1 MAHLDDLPVANDAPV
16 VIGAGLAGLMGALH
30 MAPNPVV
37 VLSPAPLGCEASSA
51 WAQGGVAASVGPDD
65 EAALHVAD
73 TLAAGDGLCDAD
85 AADRILGEAREA
97 IAGLVALGARFD
109 RDAAGALKLGLEAAH
124 GRRRIVHAA
133 GDATGREI
141 MRAVVAAVRAC
152 PSITVL
158 EGVEG
163 RRLLMRDGRVA
174 GVLAA
179 RGEEAIVLP
188 ASRVVLATGGVGGL
202 FTQSTNPTGC
212 FGMGLALAARA
223 GAVLSDLEFVQFH
236 PTALDAPGTPV
247 ALVSEAVRGEGAH
260 LVDETGRRFMLDVP
274 GRELAPRDVVA
285 RAIWAEHQA
294 GHQVYLETRGLIPN
308 GFATRF
314 PTIAAACHAHGI
326 DPDREPIPVRAAE
339 HYHMGGVAVDA
350 DGRSTVVGLWAC
362 GEVARTGLHGA
373 NRLASNSLLEAIV
386 CARAVAASVV
396 ATPARVTTPS
406 PCPLP
411 PKPVAAS
418 LRSTVSAAIGVLRD
432 HRTILE
438 GIEALLPLARG
449 EGAESDPAL
458 VALMIAVAALD
469 RRESRGGHS
478 RTDWPKT
485 DARQATSR
493 TLTMGEAL
501 RRAEQALTG
510 QIPVDYVSTERARAR
525 RTLADM
531 PA

>member
-1 MAHLDDLPVANDAPV
+1 MAGLQTMAHPNVPVIV
-16 VIGAGLAGLMGALH
+16 GAGLAGLMTALH

-37 VLSPAPLGCEASSA
+37 VLSPAPLGFEASSA

-65 EAALHVAD
+65 GAALHVAD

-85 AADRILGEAREA
+85 ATARILGEAREA

-124 GRRRIVHAA
+124 GRRRIVHAE

-141 MRAVVAAVRAC
+141 MRAVVVAVRAC

-158 EGVEG
+158 EGIEA
-163 RRLLMRDGRVA
+163 RRLLTNDGCVV

-179 RGEEAIVLP
+179 RDDEAVMLP
-188 ASRVVLATGGVGGL
+188 TSRVVLATGGIGGL

-223 GAVLSDLEFVQFH
+223 GAELSDLEFVQFH

-260 LVDETGRRFMLDVP
+260 LVDETGHRFMREVP

-285 RAIWAEHQA
+285 RAIWAEHRA
-294 GHQVYLETRGLIPN
+294 GHQVYLETRGLIPA

-326 DPDREPIPVRAAE
+326 DPDREPIPVRAVE
-339 HYHMGGVAVDA
+339 HYHMGGIAVDSG
-350 DGRSTVVGLWAC
+350 GRSSVEGLWAC

-373 NRLASNSLLEAIV
+373 NRLASNSLLEAMV

-396 ATPARVTTPS
+396 ATPARAVA
-406 PCPLP
+406 PLP
-411 PKPVAAS
+411 CALPPRPVAAS
-418 LRSTVSAAIGVLRD
+418 LRATVSAAVGVLRD
-432 HRTILE
+432 RGTLLR
-438 GIEALLPLARG
+438 GIDALLPLAPG
-449 EGAESDPAL
+449 GDAGSDPAL
-458 VALMIAVAALD
+458 VALMIAVAALA

-478 RTDWPKT
+478 RTDWP
-485 DARQATSR
+485 DADPRQAISR
-493 TLTMGEAL
+493 SLTMAEAL
-501 RRAEQALTG
+501 RRADRALAEGPSAAPPAVKRALT
-510 QIPVDYVSTERARAR
+510 VV
-525 RTLADM
+525 

>member
-1 MAHLDDLPVANDAPV
+1 MEGSITMTRTNGTPVIV
-16 VIGAGLAGLMGALH
+16 GAGLAGLMSALH

-37 VLSPAPLGCEASSA
+37 VLSPAPLGFEASSA

-73 TLAAGDGLCDAD
+73 TLAAGAGLCDAD
-85 AADRILGEAREA
+85 AAARILGEARDA
-97 IAGLVALGARFD
+97 IDGLVAIGARFD
-109 RDAAGALKLGLEAAH
+109 RDAAGSLKLGLEAAH
-124 GRRRIVHAA
+124 GRRRIVHAE

-158 EGVEG
+158 EGVDA
-163 RRLLMRDGRVA
+163 RRLLMHEGRVA
-174 GVLAA
+174 GVLVA
-179 RGEEAIVLP
+179 RSTTSGDDDPIVLRT
-188 ASRVVLATGGVGGL
+188 SRVVLATGGIGGL
-202 FTQSTNPTGC
+202 FTQSTNPTVC

-223 GAVLSDLEFVQFH
+223 GAALSDLEFVQFH

-260 LVDETGRRFMLDVP
+260 LVDESGRRFMLDVP
-274 GRELAPRDVVA
+274 GRELAARDVVA

-294 GHQVYLETRGLIPN
+294 GHQVYLETRGLIPA

-314 PTIAAACHAHGI
+314 PTIASACHAHGI
-326 DPDREPIPVRAAE
+326 DPDREPVPVRAAE

-350 DGRSTVVGLWAC
+350 DGRSSVKGLWAC

-373 NRLASNSLLEAIV
+373 NRLASNSLLEAMV

-396 ATPARVTTPS
+396 ATPARTVPPLS
-406 PCPLP
+406 CALP
-411 PKPVAAS
+411 PKPVAAA
-418 LRSTVSAAIGVLRD
+418 LRPTVSAAVGVLRD
-432 HRTILE
+432 RGTLLK
-438 GIEALLPLARG
+438 GIGALLPLAQS

-478 RTDWPKT
+478 RTDWPEV
-485 DARQATSR
+485 DPWQATSR
-493 TLTMGEAL
+493 TLTMAEAL
-501 RRAEQALTG
+501 RRADRALA
-510 QIPVDYVSTERARAR
+510 ERPAPKRA
-525 RTLADM
+525 LADA